1 MLPSIE
7 IRLKINNFTFFC
19 TREFNNYKYFSEVT
33 TNGGNVV
40 TKIEFV
46 DGSLKIITRYKNVV
60 YHPSLFSEH
69 GFVSLYNSV
78 EDMSFK
84 NCFQSMNYNKRHID
98 FGGKGIPSSVIYL
111 DGYLPPIESN
121 KTKLLPTEETHSEPT
136 HENLSILKNCIE
148 RHNQI
153 YSKIINK
160 QKFEQDFLELCYI
173 KHIKNKQEKLE
184 FIEESKIYFDSF
196 YKSEHLKEY
205 LESVLTARKI
215 RLKYKQ
221 LNKEVVSNEELNK
234 LIRTFLD
241 HNNNFDENEDEH
253 CFSYSEFIEDIFYN
267 EREFLNYA
275 LESIYSELAYCFPEY
290 IRKKYNTKVIEGLYK
305 DLILQVED
313 TEALSN
319 EIDLRINSFHG
330 QSEEL
335 FLEDIKN
342 FITQYI
348 EYEKYYKKLISV
360 YGTNSI
366 EFELTDDKKISFKS
380 YEKGLLKLSYDE
392 LNDYLL
398 IYKPVIP
405 FLYSHVY
412 TSNLK
417 KLKPTFKRLPIYF
430 EFLQDI
436 SHYFFENHI
445 WEENNNI
452 VQFKDFK
459 KIQYLPKKFYN
470 LTLYKE
476 FKSFEVVLDAIKNDC
491 HITIKGIAEKATLSI
506 DDTKQAIKKLH
517 EKDIITRIG
526 KGANSKL
533 LVLNQLYN

>member
-7 IRLKINNFTFFC
+7 IRLKIDNFTFVYN
-19 TREFNNYKYFSEVT
+19 RKFNNQKFFSEVT
-33 TNGGNVV
+33 IVDGKVL
-40 TKIEFV
+40 TKIENTN
-46 DGSLKIITRYKNVV
+46 GSLKIITRYKNVE
-60 YHPSLFSEH
+60 YQPSLFADR
-69 GFVSLYNSV
+69 GFVFLHSTA
-78 EDMSFK
+78 EDLSYK
-84 NCFQSMNYNKRHID
+84 NCQVMSYEKRSID
-98 FGGKGIPSSVIYL
+98 FHGKGIPSSVIYL
-111 DGYLPPIESN
+111 DGYIPPIESN
-121 KTKLLPTEETHSEPT
+121 KTQSLPAEETYGEPT
-136 HENLSILKNCIE
+136 YEELSILKNCIE
-148 RHNQI
+148 RHNEI

-205 LESVLTARKI
+205 LESVLTTRKI

-221 LNKEVVSNEELNK
+221 LRNEVVSNEELNK

-241 HNNNFDENEDEH
+241 NNNFDDNEDEH

-348 EYEKYYKKLISV
+348 KYEKYYKKLISV

-412 TSNLK
+412 TSYLK

-445 WEENNNI
+445 WEENNSI

-517 EKDIITRIG
+517 EKGIITRIG